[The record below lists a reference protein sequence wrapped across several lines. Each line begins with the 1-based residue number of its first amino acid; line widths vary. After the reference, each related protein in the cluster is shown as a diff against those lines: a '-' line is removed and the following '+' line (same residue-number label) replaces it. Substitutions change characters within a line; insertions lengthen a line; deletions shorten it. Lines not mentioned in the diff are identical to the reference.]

1 MNKVGSIT
9 RLSVIREGPS
19 EVICPRRLLAP
30 DRIIDLPTPPNMLL
44 LALWWVVASTLSA
57 ALAATQALAA
67 ESTADEASILGGGIE
82 TLVVPALHDPI
93 SLAVAKSQ
101 TAEAPTNTTLASP
114 PIPDA
119 HELATEVVEADDN
132 IIAQAA
138 QAFAESELVFVRGL
152 SNAAFLPVALL
163 GSDYYDDAMVSE
175 EGATP
180 DVAGKHY
187 QVNTASQYAGVPFLL
202 NKRSMVVLGEY
213 LAYSDFTVE
222 NGEDFSTTSAGI
234 AAGYLYQLT
243 NDWQLM
249 GGILP
254 VHHRSSLGERRKDYW
269 QVMGGALARYTRN
282 DRLWWLFGVVFDDSE
297 FGTTWL
303 PYIGASLIINQA
315 WSVSA
320 ILPWPQVIYAPSKD
334 WFVSAGAS
342 YSGSSWAVHSS
353 TGAVGLN
360 LSGFDFGVG
369 GARRLSGALWMEAK
383 AGMGGLRGL
392 SINDGDIA
400 GPAIDVSS
408 SPFISI
414 SLTLRPSFSD

>member
-1 MNKVGSIT
+1 V
-9 RLSVIREGPS
+9 
-19 EVICPRRLLAP
+19 
-30 DRIIDLPTPPNMLL
+30 
-44 LALWWVVASTLSA
+44 
-57 ALAATQALAA
+57 AATQALAA
-67 ESTADEASILGGGIE
+67 ESTADGVSLPEGAVE
-82 TLVVPALHDPI
+82 TLVTPAQHDPV
-93 SLAVAKSQ
+93 SPGVAES
-101 TAEAPTNTTLASP
+101 ETTETTETSMDTVLASP
-114 PIPDA
+114 PFPDTQ
-119 HELATEVVEADDN
+119 ELTTEVVEANDSSL
-132 IIAQAA
+132 AETA

-152 SNAAFLPVALL
+152 SNAPFLPVALL
-163 GSDYYDDAMVSE
+163 STDYYDDAMVSE

-180 DVAGKHY
+180 DVAGKRY
-187 QVNTASQYAGVPFLL
+187 QVNTTSQYAGVPFLL

-213 LAYSDFTVE
+213 LSYSDFSVE
-222 NGEDFSTTSAGI
+222 NGEDFSTTSAAI
-234 AAGYLYQLT
+234 AAGYLYQV
-243 NDWQLM
+243 NKDWQLM

-254 VHHRSSLGERRKDYW
+254 VHHRSSLGDRRKDYW
-269 QVMGGALARYTRN
+269 QVMGGALTRYTRN

-320 ILPWPQVIYAPSKD
+320 LLPWPQVIYAPSKD

-342 YSGSSWAVHSS
+342 YSGSSWAVNSS

-369 GARRLSGALWMEAK
+369 GARRLKGALWIEAK
-383 AGMGGLRGL
+383 AGVGGLRGL
-392 SINDGDIA
+392 SINDGDIT

>member
-1 MNKVGSIT
+1 V
-9 RLSVIREGPS
+9 RE
-19 EVICPRRLLAP
+19 
-30 DRIIDLPTPPNMLL
+30 RIIELPKPLALL
-44 LALWWVVASTLSA
+44 LPALWWIVASTLSV
-57 ALAATQALAA
+57 ALAATQALGAGSAA
-67 ESTADEASILGGGIE
+67 NEALLPEGEVE
-82 TLVVPALHDPI
+82 TLVTAAPEDSVSP
-93 SLAVAKSQ
+93 LAAGSQ
-101 TAEAPTNTTLASP
+101 ATGAATNITLASV
-114 PIPDA
+114 PISEAD
-119 HELATEVVEADDN
+119 ELTTEVVEADDN

-180 DVAGKHY
+180 DVAGKRY

-234 AAGYLYQLT
+234 AAGYLYQVT

-269 QVMGGALARYTRN
+269 QVMGGALTRYTRN

-320 ILPWPQVIYAPSKD
+320 LLPWPQVIYAPSKD

-342 YSGSSWAVHSS
+342 YSGSSWAVNSN

-383 AGMGGLRGL
+383 AGVGGLRGL

>member
-1 MNKVGSIT
+1 MPT
-9 RLSVIREGPS
+9 
-19 EVICPRRLLAP
+19 
-30 DRIIDLPTPPNMLL
+30 LPTSLL
-44 LALWWVVASTLSA
+44 SALWWVAVSTV
-57 ALAATQALAA
+57 AATQALGAGGAA
-67 ESTADEASILGGGIE
+67 NEALLPEGEVE
-82 TLVVPALHDPI
+82 TLVTAAPEDSVSP
-93 SLAVAKSQ
+93 LAAGSQ
-101 TAEAPTNTTLASP
+101 ATGAATNITLASV
-114 PIPDA
+114 PISEAD
-119 HELATEVVEADDN
+119 ELTTEVVEADDN

-180 DVAGKHY
+180 DVAGKRY

-234 AAGYLYQLT
+234 AAGYLYQVT

-269 QVMGGALARYTRN
+269 QVMGGALTRYTRN

-320 ILPWPQVIYAPSKD
+320 LLPWPQVIYAPSKD

-342 YSGSSWAVHSS
+342 YSGSSWAVNSN

-369 GARRLSGALWMEAK
+369 GARRLSGALWMEA
-383 AGMGGLRGL
+383 
-392 SINDGDIA
+392 
-400 GPAIDVSS
+400 
-408 SPFISI
+408 
-414 SLTLRPSFSD
+414 

>member
-1 MNKVGSIT
+1 MNKVVSIT

-19 EVICPRRLLAP
+19 EVICPRRLFVP
-30 DRIIDLPTPPNMLL
+30 DRNIVLSMLPTSLL
-44 LALWWVVASTLSA
+44 PALWWVAVSTV
-57 ALAATQALAA
+57 AATQALAA
-67 ESTADEASILGGGIE
+67 ERTADGVLLSKGAVETVVTPAPHDPVSPEAAESQTTEASL
-82 TLVVPALHDPI
+82 
-93 SLAVAKSQ
+93 S
-101 TAEAPTNTTLASP
+101 TTLASP
-114 PIPDA
+114 PVPDTQ
-119 HELATEVVEADDN
+119 ELTTEVVEADDSS
-132 IIAQAA
+132 IAETA
-138 QAFAESELVFVRGL
+138 QAFAESELVFMRGL
-152 SNAAFLPVALL
+152 SNVPFLPVALL

-187 QVNTASQYAGVPFLL
+187 QATTTSQYAGMPFLL

-213 LAYSDFTVE
+213 LSYSDFSVE
-222 NGEDFSTTSAGI
+222 NGEDFSTTSAAI

-269 QVMGGALARYTRN
+269 QVMGGALTRYTRN

-303 PYIGASLIINQA
+303 PYIGASLILNQA

-320 ILPWPQVIYAPSKD
+320 LLPWPQVIYAPSKD

-342 YSGSSWAVHSS
+342 YSGSSWAVNSS

-369 GARRLSGALWMEAK
+369 GARRLKGALWIEGK
-383 AGMGGLRGL
+383 AGVGGLRGL
-392 SINDGDIA
+392 SINDGDVI

-414 SLTLRPSFSD
+414 SLTLRPSFAD

>member
-1 MNKVGSIT
+1 V
-9 RLSVIREGPS
+9 RE
-19 EVICPRRLLAP
+19 
-30 DRIIDLPTPPNMLL
+30 RIIELPKPLALL
-44 LALWWVVASTLSA
+44 LPALWWIVASTLSV
-57 ALAATQALAA
+57 ALAATQALGAGSAA
-67 ESTADEASILGGGIE
+67 NEALLPEGEVE
-82 TLVVPALHDPI
+82 TLVTAAPRDSVSP
-93 SLAVAKSQ
+93 LAAGSQ
-101 TAEAPTNTTLASP
+101 ATGAATNITLASV
-114 PIPDA
+114 PISEAD
-119 HELATEVVEADDN
+119 ELTTEVVEADDN

-180 DVAGKHY
+180 DVAGKRY

-234 AAGYLYQLT
+234 AAGYLYQVT

-269 QVMGGALARYTRN
+269 QVMGGALTRYTRN

-320 ILPWPQVIYAPSKD
+320 LLPWPQVIYAPSKD

-342 YSGSSWAVHSS
+342 YSGSSWAVNSN

-383 AGMGGLRGL
+383 AGVGGLRGL